1 MIQCEMATDMYI
13 EVKIL
18 LATLTEVSLLRYCL
32 LEENFTMLDI
42 CLPIVG

>member
-13 EVKIL
+13 EVRIL
-18 LATLTEVSLLRYCL
+18 LVTLTEISLLHYCV

-42 CLPIVG
+42 CPPIVG